1 MKKTVLITGLAL
13 AGLLLAGCAQNQ
25 ATPEPVSYTIE
36 MSEYAFSPNTMEFQ
50 VGQEVTLTLVNVG
63 QQDHEMMIGQNVEMR
78 QGQPSG
84 YEMDMFQM
92 SGVMPMV
99 SGDGMLMEHSE
110 DETATSPGE
119 MPMGSD
125 ESEMDHG
132 DLSGDAP
139 MMVFMPVGATNTTV
153 TFTVTEDMVGTWEM
167 GCFELDGVH
176 YTAGMVGTIIVS
188 P

>member
-1 MKKTVLITGLAL
+1 MKKTLLVIGLAL
-13 AGLLLAGCAQNQ
+13 FGLPLASCSQNQ
-25 ATPEPVSYTIE
+25 PTPEPVSYTIE

-50 VGQEVTLTLVNVG
+50 VGQEVTLTLVNLG
-63 QQDHEMMIGQNVEMR
+63 QLDHELMIGRDVEMHEGR
-78 QGQPSG
+78 PSG

-92 SGVMPMV
+92 SGVVPMV

-110 DETATSPGE
+110 DEAAMGQGE

-132 DLSGDAP
+132 DLSGNAP
-139 MMVFMPVGATNTTV
+139 MMVFMPVGAANTTV

-176 YTAGMVGTIIVS
+176 YTAGMTGTIIVS